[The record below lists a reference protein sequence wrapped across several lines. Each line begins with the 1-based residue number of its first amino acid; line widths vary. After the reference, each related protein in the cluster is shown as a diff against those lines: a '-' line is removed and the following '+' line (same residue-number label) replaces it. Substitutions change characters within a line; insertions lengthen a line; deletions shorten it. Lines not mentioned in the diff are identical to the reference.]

1 MPSLITFNYCFRIIA
16 VKEEPDDD
24 TATVVVTTNTAPL
37 PSISEENWRNYYNQ
51 PLVVL
56 NGGTDDGAIY
66 EYKLPSLAKFG
77 KGLVGKLPAAIWR

>member
-1 MPSLITFNYCFRIIA
+1 M
-16 VKEEPDDD
+16 KEEPDDD
-24 TATVVVTTNTAPL
+24 APTVVVTSNQTPL
-37 PSISEENWRNYYNQ
+37 PSISEENWRSYYNQ

-56 NGGTDDGAIY
+56 NGGTEDGVNAIY

>member
-1 MPSLITFNYCFRIIA
+1 MYIFFFYGRIIS

-24 TATVVVTTNTAPL
+24 SQTVVVTTNQTPL

-56 NGGTDDGAIY
+56 NGTGEEGVNAIY